1 MKTVQALVAALG
13 LAATASS
20 TAIVERGDWGHNEGN
35 GTTSYLTSYTTF
47 TTDFFTTF
55 CPTPTKV
62 TIGTKTYTVTSSQ
75 TLTVTDCP

>member
-35 GTTSYLTSYTTF
+35 GTTAYLF
-47 TTDFFTTF
+47 LHDLL
-55 CPTPTKV
+55 PDPNE
-62 TIGTKTYTVTSSQ
+62 GHHRHQ
-75 TLTVTDCP
+75 DLHGHQQPDADRH